1 MYSPDPLPEAL
12 QWSEGMLLTPQHF
25 QQNDI
30 YWERRL
36 RHLMGQLQP
45 HYWGL
50 LDLAVDRSALAEG
63 RVRLERLECVMPD
76 GLVVQYPQPGQDEV
90 LGLTLSKDQSQAG
103 DPPVIVSLV
112 VPLRA
117 PGAASSSAPI
127 QRFDSVA
134 GGVALDENTAA
145 EQVPLSRLRP
155 RLELRAGDD
164 IPAKYVAMPLFKLER
179 AISGE
184 LRLDGFH
191 GPMLRL
197 GASAFLDE
205 ASLQQRLHKLAGRLR
220 RKAREVAGQTDVD
233 PGDGGPRG
241 LPEQRA
247 MIAQLTSTLPAF
259 EVLIDQASSHPFQV
273 YQALAQL
280 VGATAGCVADPV
292 PMKLT
297 PYLHQDMLPGF
308 EAAMGQIHQVI
319 DRLQLAYQML
329 AMEEMS
335 DGLYEVELPDD
346 WPTDGLLL
354 EVRSGATDGAGQML
368 AWLDKAS
375 IGDVRLHAQL
385 AKARVPGAE
394 YRRVLPSQ
402 ASGLPLREGSALVR
416 LSNLSLEADG
426 KPQPVLCA
434 GGRLR
439 IQGPPRGRAPQDLV
453 LYRMKDTPV
462 PFETRSEHMA

>member
-12 QWSEGMLLTPQHF
+12 QWSEGMLLSPQHF

-63 RVRLERLECVMPD
+63 RVLLERLECVMPD
-76 GLVVQYPQPGQDEV
+76 GLVVQYPQPGQDGV
-90 LGLTLSKDQSQAG
+90 LGLALDQDQLGSQ
-103 DPPVIVSLV
+103 PLTISLV

-155 RLELRAGDD
+155 RLELRAGDK
-164 IPAKYVAMPLFKLER
+164 IPAKYVAMPLFRLQR
-179 AISGE
+179 AVSGE

-191 GPMLRL
+191 PPLLRL

-205 ASLQQRLHKLAGRLR
+205 ASLQQRLLKLAARLR
-220 RKAREVAGQTDVD
+220 HKARELSGYTDTD
-233 PGDGGPRG
+233 QGDDGRRG
-241 LPEQRA
+241 LPGQRA
-247 MIAQLTSTLPAF
+247 LTAQLTSALPGF
-259 EVLIDQASSHPFQV
+259 EVLINQASTHPFAA

-280 VGATAGCVADPV
+280 VGATAGCGADPV
-292 PMKLT
+292 PMQLIA
-297 PYLHQDMLPGF
+297 YLHQDMLPGF
-308 EAAMGQIHQVI
+308 DAAMQQVHQVI
-319 DRLQLAYQML
+319 DGLQLGYQML
-329 AMEEMS
+329 AVDAVA
-335 DGLYEVELPDD
+335 DGVFEVDLPPD
-346 WPTDGLLL
+346 WPADGLLL
-354 EVRSGATDGAGQML
+354 ELRSGAQDGAGEML

-375 IGDVRLHAQL
+375 IGDIRLSAQL
-385 AKARVPGAE
+385 EKARLPGAE
-394 YRRVLPSQ
+394 YHRVTPAQ
-402 ASGLPLREGSALVR
+402 GNGLPLREGSALVR
-416 LSNLSLEADG
+416 LSNFDLETDG
-426 KPQPVLCA
+426 RPQPVLCA
-434 GGRLR
+434 GSRLR
-439 IQGPPRGRAPQDLV
+439 IRGPGRGRVPQALV
-453 LYRMKDTPV
+453 LYRLKDAPA
-462 PFETRSEHMA
+462 PFETRSEHIA